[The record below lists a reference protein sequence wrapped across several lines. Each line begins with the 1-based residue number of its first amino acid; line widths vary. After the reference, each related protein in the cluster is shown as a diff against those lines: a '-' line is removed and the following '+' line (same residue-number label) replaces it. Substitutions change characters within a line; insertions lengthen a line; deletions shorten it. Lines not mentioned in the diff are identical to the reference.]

1 MKRNEIDMRDEKY
14 EKLKMESRTRREVGR
29 LGTPR
34 PERHVTLKRV
44 RRCKRIVEKVK
55 WTMVRAG

>member
-1 MKRNEIDMRDEKY
+1 MDEKY
-14 EKLKMESRTRREVGR
+14 EKLKVLSRTRREVGR

-34 PERHVTLKRV
+34 PERHVILKRV

-55 WTMVRAG
+55 WAMVRAG